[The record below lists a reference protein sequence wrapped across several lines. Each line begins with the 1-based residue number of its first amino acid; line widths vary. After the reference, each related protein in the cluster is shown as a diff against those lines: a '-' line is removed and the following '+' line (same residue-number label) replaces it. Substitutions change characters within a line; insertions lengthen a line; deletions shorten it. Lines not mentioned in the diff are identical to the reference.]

1 MDPLLLDGKPVD
13 IDAVVSV
20 ARRGR
25 PVALGPAAEARM
37 AAGRAVVLRHLDEG
51 KPVYGLTTGLGPRA
65 TMMLPADVLSEFS
78 RITVRGRAHGVGE
91 RLSTDAVRAAM
102 LVRAVGLTF
111 GNAGADPA
119 IARQLV
125 ALLNAGVHPV
135 VPSIGSIGAADL
147 VLMGHIGL
155 VMMGE
160 GEAEFGG
167 RPMSGAEALKAAGMS
182 PVAVGPKDGIAIVS
196 SNAITVGRAAL
207 ALANARRLLD
217 QATLAAALTMEG
229 FRANLSP
236 FDARISALRSAPGQ
250 AAIAGQMLSYL
261 AGGALAEPGAARRVQ
276 DPLSIRCIAPIHGSL
291 LAALDFAAASI
302 APELSGSGD
311 NPSVIV
317 EDGVILSNANFH
329 VPALALAFD
338 TAAIGLAQVAN
349 SIVMRAAKLL
359 TERLSDLPATL
370 SPRGTTRAGMAPLL
384 KTGEA
389 LAIEIAQMAH
399 PVSVDSRSSADG
411 VEDDTPNAPQAVA
424 KFERALG
431 HFRLLVALE
440 LAIAAQA
447 VDMAKIS
454 RLGLATGWMQAAV
467 RRVVPPLDED
477 RGFTADVEAI
487 AAVLADDAVWDRS
500 GSPLRHT

>member
-20 ARRGR
+20 ARRRR

-91 RLSTDAVRAAM
+91 RLPTEAVRAAM

-167 RPMSGAEALKAAGMS
+167 RPRSGAEALKAAG
-182 PVAVGPKDGIAIVS
+182 
-196 SNAITVGRAAL
+196 L
-207 ALANARRLLD
+207 
-217 QATLAAALTMEG
+217 
-229 FRANLSP
+229 
-236 FDARISALRSAPGQ
+236 
-250 AAIAGQMLSYL
+250 
-261 AGGALAEPGAARRVQ
+261 
-276 DPLSIRCIAPIHGSL
+276 
-291 LAALDFAAASI
+291 
-302 APELSGSGD
+302 
-311 NPSVIV
+311 
-317 EDGVILSNANFH
+317 
-329 VPALALAFD
+329 
-338 TAAIGLAQVAN
+338 
-349 SIVMRAAKLL
+349 
-359 TERLSDLPATL
+359 
-370 SPRGTTRAGMAPLL
+370 
-384 KTGEA
+384 
-389 LAIEIAQMAH
+389 
-399 PVSVDSRSSADG
+399 SSAS
-411 VEDDTPNAPQAVA
+411 
-424 KFERALG
+424 
-431 HFRLLVALE
+431 H
-440 LAIAAQA
+440 
-447 VDMAKIS
+447 S
-454 RLGLATGWMQAAV
+454 RRQ
-467 RRVVPPLDED
+467 
-477 RGFTADVEAI
+477 
-487 AAVLADDAVWDRS
+487 
-500 GSPLRHT
+500 

>member
-1 MDPLLLDGKPVD
+1 MDPLLLDGKPID
-13 IDAVVSV
+13 IASVASV
-20 ARRGR
+20 ARQRR

-37 AAGRAVVLRHLDEG
+37 AAGRRVVLRYLEQG

-65 TMMLPADVLSEFS
+65 TMMLPADILSEFS

-91 RLSTDAVRAAM
+91 RLSAEAVRAAM
-102 LVRAVGLTF
+102 LVRTVGLTF
-111 GNAGADPA
+111 GSAGADPA

-125 ALLNAGVHPV
+125 ALLNAGVHPI

-167 RPMSGAEALKAAGMS
+167 RVMGGGEALRAAGLA
-182 PVAVGPKDGIAIVS
+182 PVDVGPKDGIAIVS

-207 ALANARRLLD
+207 ALASARRLLD

-236 FDARISALRSAPGQ
+236 FDARISALRPAPGQ
-250 AAIAGQMLSYL
+250 AAIAEQVLAFL
-261 AGGALAEPGAARRVQ
+261 AGGALTEPGAARRVQ

-291 LAALDFAAASI
+291 KAALDFAAASI
-302 APELSGSGD
+302 APELAGSGD

-317 EDGVILSNANFH
+317 EDDAILSNGNFH

-338 TAAIGLAQVAN
+338 AAAIALAQVAN
-349 SIVMRAAKLL
+349 AIVMRAEKLL

-384 KTGEA
+384 KTGQA
-389 LAIEIAQMAH
+389 LAIEIAQLAH
-399 PVSVDSRSSADG
+399 PVSIDSRSSADG

-424 KFERALG
+424 KFERALER
-431 HFRLLVALE
+431 FRLLVAIE
-440 LAIAAQA
+440 LAVAAQA
-447 VDMAKIS
+447 VELAKPS
-454 RLGLATGWMQAAV
+454 KLGRATGWVQASV
-467 RRVVPPLDED
+467 RRTMKPLDED
-477 RGFTADVEAI
+477 RGFGRDVEAV
-487 AAVLADDAVWDRS
+487 AAMLADDMLWDRA
-500 GSPLRHT
+500 GSPLAT

>member
-1 MDPLLLDGKPVD
+1 MDPLLLDGKPVG
-13 IDAVVSV
+13 IDAVVAV
-20 ARRGR
+20 ARQRR
-25 PVALGPAAEARM
+25 PVALGAAAEARM
-37 AAGRAVVLRHLDEG
+37 AAGRQVVLRHLEEG

-91 RLSTDAVRAAM
+91 RLSTEAVRAAM
-102 LVRAVGLTF
+102 LVRTVGLTF
-111 GNAGADPA
+111 GSAGADPS

-167 RPMSGAEALKAAGMS
+167 RIMSGGEALKAAGLT
-182 PVAVGPKDGIAIVS
+182 PVVVGPKDGIAIVS

-207 ALANARRLLD
+207 ALADARRLLD
-217 QATLAAALTMEG
+217 QATLSAALTMEG

-236 FDARISALRSAPGQ
+236 FDARISALRAAPGQ
-250 AAIAGQMLSYL
+250 AAIAEKILSYL
-261 AGGALAEPGAARRVQ
+261 AGGALTEPGAARRVQ

-291 LAALDFAAASI
+291 LAALDFAEASVT
-302 APELSGSGD
+302 PELAGSGD
-311 NPSVIV
+311 NPTVIV
-317 EDGVILSNANFH
+317 EDDVILSNANFH
-329 VPALALAFD
+329 VTFMALAFD

-349 SIVMRAAKLL
+349 SIVMRTAKLL

-411 VEDDTPNAPQAVA
+411 VEDDTTNAPQAVA
-424 KFERALG
+424 KFERALR

-440 LAIAAQA
+440 LAVAAQA
-447 VDMAKIS
+447 VEMAKVS
-454 RLGLATGWMQAAV
+454 RLGHATGRIQDAV
-467 RRVVPPLDED
+467 RRIMKPLDED
-477 RGFTADVEAI
+477 RSFGGDVEAI
-487 AAVLADDAVWDRS
+487 AAMLANETIWDRA
-500 GSPLRHT
+500 GSPLRK